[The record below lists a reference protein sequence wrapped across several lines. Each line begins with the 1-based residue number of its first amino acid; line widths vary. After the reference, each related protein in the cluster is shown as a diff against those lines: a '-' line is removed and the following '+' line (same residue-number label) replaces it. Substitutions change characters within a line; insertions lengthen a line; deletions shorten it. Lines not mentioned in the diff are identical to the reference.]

1 MTEKYVRKLQRGDE
15 HRDRPTT
22 NHPLNGPRRPVWKPL
37 ILLVVFIAALV
48 LVYLFGLT
56 VLVPSG

>member
-1 MTEKYVRKLQRGDE
+1 MSEDPIDKLRHGDE

-22 NHPLNGPRRPVWKPL
+22 NQPLNAAPRPVWKPL
-37 ILLVVFIAALV
+37 IYLVLFLAALV
-48 LVYLFGLT
+48 LLYLFGLA